1 MSRSATAPRRSGS
14 SATPTGR
21 DWISIN
27 GALRRNLRPAAACVP
42 WGMDD
47 PNNVP
52 TWEDILPGSYD
63 GGARAKVLEEEGIER
78 SLLFPSLYLL
88 AGDIEDPAV
97 AAATCHGYN
106 EWIADMCRD
115 GGGKL
120 SAVGI
125 VPLQSAE
132 AAAREAEHIAR
143 LGLKGVCFRPE
154 RYKGLALYDEA
165 LRPFWQAVAGN
176 GLFAAVHGSFGAL
189 MPSFATGRYDNLFF
203 SHMICHPFEQMA
215 ACLDIVAGGV
225 LERHPGL
232 RVAFLESGLGWLEY
246 WLDRLDGHFDSMR
259 HHVPWLKRRP
269 TELFREQ
276 CFISI
281 ESDEAHRLP
290 RLSEM
295 GLEGCVFWGA
305 DYPHYDCTYPGAVK
319 ELEENLAP
327 LPPALADGVRW
338 RTAERFLRLNSDAV
352 QSSSDRGSPDPL
364 MPRPREDAG
373 LEARGPLEL
382 SRRPGIPCSLPCRP
396 AARPARRARLSNPR
410 PARRGP
416 RSGAAR
422 RRR

>member
-1 MSRSATAPRRSGS
+1 MTNRVIDADGHICEPPAVWNDYVEKRHRADTIRVERDAD
-14 SATPTGR
+14 GR
-21 DWISIN
+21 DWVSIN
-27 GALRRNLRPAAACVP
+27 GAMRRNLRPAAACVP

-47 PNNVP
+47 PDNVP

-63 GGARAKVLEEEGIER
+63 GGARATVLEEEGIER
-78 SLLFPSLYLL
+78 SLLFPSLHLL

-115 GGGKL
+115 GRGKL

-132 AAAREAEHIAR
+132 AAAREALHIAR

-154 RYKGLALYDEA
+154 RYKGLALYDDS

-232 RVAFLESGLGWLEY
+232 RVAFLESGLG
-246 WLDRLDGHFDSMR
+246 
-259 HHVPWLKRRP
+259 
-269 TELFREQ
+269 
-276 CFISI
+276 
-281 ESDEAHRLP
+281 
-290 RLSEM
+290 
-295 GLEGCVFWGA
+295 
-305 DYPHYDCTYPGAVK
+305 
-319 ELEENLAP
+319 
-327 LPPALADGVRW
+327 
-338 RTAERFLRLNSDAV
+338 
-352 QSSSDRGSPDPL
+352 
-364 MPRPREDAG
+364 
-373 LEARGPLEL
+373 
-382 SRRPGIPCSLPCRP
+382 
-396 AARPARRARLSNPR
+396 
-410 PARRGP
+410 
-416 RSGAAR
+416 
-422 RRR
+422 